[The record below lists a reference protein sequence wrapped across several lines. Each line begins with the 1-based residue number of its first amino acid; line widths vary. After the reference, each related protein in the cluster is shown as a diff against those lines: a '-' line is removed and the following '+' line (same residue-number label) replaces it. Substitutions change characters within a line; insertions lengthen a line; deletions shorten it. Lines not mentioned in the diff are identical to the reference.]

1 MRARV
6 IYISAENTP
15 HQRGHVVA
23 WLTEQENKAP
33 GAMESG
39 ANLDS
44 CMACTDWIEFS
55 DTLWHEMTVEG
66 LVTIDRDGQPTR
78 TIDVVRR
85 KKHENK
91 IEMMNFINNP
101 PSVEETYNG

>member
-1 MRARV
+1 MVRARI
-6 IYISAENTP
+6 IYIAAENTP

-23 WLTEQENKAP
+23 WLTEQDGKAP

-39 ANLDS
+39 KNLDS

-66 LVTIDRDGQPTR
+66 LITIDRDGQPVR
-78 TIDVVRR
+78 VPDAVRR
-85 KKHENK
+85 QAYELRL
-91 IEMMNFINNP
+91 NP
-101 PSVEETYNG
+101 PPTQVEWNGEVFDV